1 MKMRGFEFLNKIKKI
16 PIENLR
22 LAPRILIKE
31 KESGKEFVS
40 RFYNIL
46 VDKMGRTALLAE
58 LPFDVESSA
67 KDFFDDLYTILLNNF
82 VSEFT
87 GVLVVDISSWKDD
100 CRNPVILSFLT
111 RLLSKTDCWLSNEN
125 VFFVFEISDLR
136 ENILVNEIRKV
147 GAVCVLETESKEE
160 IVLDNGLKNKIGVE
174 NIQYLKQRCKE
185 REMIEH
191 LVHLLYIEES
201 VDKSLIDKIVKENT
215 VESKVVFGFRG

>member
-1 MKMRGFEFLNKIKKI
+1 M
-16 PIENLR
+16 
-22 LAPRILIKE
+22 
-31 KESGKEFVS
+31 
-40 RFYNIL
+40 
-46 VDKMGRTALLAE
+46 
-58 LPFDVESSA
+58 
-67 KDFFDDLYTILLNNF
+67 
-82 VSEFT
+82 
-87 GVLVVDISSWKDD
+87 
-100 CRNPVILSFLT
+100 
-111 RLLSKTDCWLSNEN
+111 
-125 VFFVFEISDLR
+125 R

-147 GAVCVLETESKEE
+147 RAVCVLETESKEE

>member
-1 MKMRGFEFLNKIKKI
+1 MRGFEFLEKIEKI
-16 PIENLR
+16 SIENLR
-22 LAPRILIKE
+22 LAPCILIKE

-67 KDFFDDLYTILLNNF
+67 EDFFDDLYTILLNNF

-87 GVLVVDISSWKDD
+87 GILVVDISSWKDD
-100 CRNPVILSFLT
+100 CRNRVILSFFK

-125 VFFVFEISDLR
+125 VFFVLEVSRLR
-136 ENILVNEIRKV
+136 ENMLVNEIRKV
-147 GAVCVLETESKEE
+147 GAVCVLEADSREE
-160 IVLDNGLKNKIGVE
+160 NVLDNRLKNKIGVE
-174 NIQYLKQRCKE
+174 NIQYLKQRCKG
-185 REMIEH
+185 REMFEH
-191 LVHLLYIEES
+191 LVHLLYIEEA

-215 VESKVVFGFRG
+215 VENKIAFGFRG

>member
-1 MKMRGFEFLNKIKKI
+1 MRGFEFLEKIEKI
-16 PIENLR
+16 SIENLK

-31 KESGKEFVS
+31 KESRKEFVS

-58 LPFDVESSA
+58 LPFDMESSSEE
-67 KDFFDDLYTILLNNF
+67 FFDDLYAILLNNF

-125 VFFVFEISDLR
+125 VFFVLEISDLR

-160 IVLDNGLKNKIGVE
+160 SVLDNGLKNKIGVE

-185 REMIEH
+185 REMIER

-215 VESKVVFGFRG
+215 VESKIVFGFRG

>member
-1 MKMRGFEFLNKIKKI
+1 MRGFEFLNKIKKI

-136 ENILVNEIRKV
+136 ENILGNEIRKV